1 MGDLYQHTQ
10 ATEIA
15 NQLGQHS
22 LDMNEAK
29 LNDWTNKTLLYQQK
43 SSQDK
48 ANAKSDLYSSA
59 EKDLP
64 EVPIVAKT
72 VGTTA
77 AAARAFGVGA
87 YRGIHAAGMFQS
99 AGDTGKAIGRGLT
112 GAYKVLDKAGA
123 DSGAKIFG
131 EGAVAVKDMT
141 GVEGIVGKNL
151 LEAGAGEAFAKVGAK
166 SVALGGLALQTG
178 EDIDNFF
185 ETGNIFNNKNADGS
199 IRKATLGEDVGN
211 VATLVAGAGD
221 LLAAFT
227 GGALAPVAAA
237 ANIAAAGLSTY
248 ETNKADEATK
258 NQDDKN
264 VPASKPPPMKAAPA
278 FAQLGIVSNQNHN
291 PLSHIG

>member
-22 LDMNEAK
+22 LDMNEAR

-43 SSQDK
+43 TSQDK
-48 ANAKSDLYSSA
+48 ANAKSDLYSSV

-64 EVPIVAKT
+64 EVPVVAKT
-72 VGTTA
+72 LGTSA
-77 AAARAFGVGA
+77 AATRAFGVGA
-87 YRGIHAAGMFQS
+87 YRGISQAGMFQS
-99 AGDTGKAIGRGLT
+99 ATDTGKAIGRGFT
-112 GAYKVLDKAGA
+112 GAYKVLEKAGEK
-123 DSGAKIFG
+123 SGAKMFG

-178 EDIDNFF
+178 EDLDNFW

-199 IRKATLGEDVGN
+199 IKKATLGEDVGN

-258 NQDDKN
+258 KQDDKN
-264 VPASKPPPMKAAPA
+264 VPSTKPPATVAPPV